1 MMLVGEDER
10 RRAADFSK
18 TFGAARAPHAHTPPP
33 AAQSLCR
40 CDRDGSLL
48 PHPLLPVRPLIYVCL
63 PE

>member
-1 MMLVGEDER
+1 MMLVGEDDR
-10 RRAADFSK
+10 RRTADFSK
-18 TFGAARAPHAHTPPP
+18 TPPELHTHTAPP